1 MPAYPFIDSD
11 AQPVIKL
18 MLEQMTRE
26 GRTNAT
32 EKMLTY
38 EYSKELTQVLKR
50 LVVRAGIVTGN
61 KRVRFHCL
69 RKFLID
75 NLSRFMSESKW
86 KQIVGKVIDEKAYVS
101 EDSLREDYK
110 RAMPET
116 TFAKTVPEGELEL
129 LVKKQMLIAQ
139 AKSQGITEDE
149 IKRIFRSKKAS
160 TVQAEISLLEEIAEA
175 QRKEQETQTN
185 GDCVNGQHCQ
195 RLVSEEQVESLLTQG
210 WHVVFCLPSG
220 KIIVSNEHA
229 NSIFLNT

>member
-160 TVQAEISLLEEIAEA
+160 TVQAIISLLEEIAEA